1 MMTQKQTEKPIEEQ
15 SGGNPG
21 EYAEHVEWE
30 VYTPEQSAARLQAY
44 LDVIWR
50 RKKFLLS
57 FVFGGTLLV
66 AAYTFVMPHTY
77 MAEAKLM
84 PPEEPSRSGP
94 SFSALLAS
102 GGIDLG
108 GLGSNPSAKVF
119 VAILQSRT
127 LADSLIERLNLVPR
141 MELPENRQ
149 LAINAL
155 QAGMWV
161 EDDKSGVVRIQ
172 YSVETPRFPGAAAA
186 DSAAHLAAE
195 IANESIELLDVLNRE
210 KMVTRASRSRDF
222 LAEMK
227 ELKRAE
233 LDTARANLA
242 RFQKQNRAFA
252 LDQQIEA
259 AVGSLAQ
266 VQAQI
271 QLKELELA
279 AAERELNPDGQV
291 VEGLRTE
298 LAELRRQRAGVAGTD
313 VLGMNLDA
321 TPDLVK
327 DYAELR
333 LDLEVAAQVYTY
345 LESQYS
351 SEQVQAA
358 RDLPTVSVLDFAEP
372 SPVRASPRR
381 TFIVMIAF
389 AVLLIF
395 GFGILFILELFGSEF
410 SAFAAERLKKKK

>member
-1 MMTQKQTEKPIEEQ
+1 MTQKPTEEK
-15 SGGNPG
+15 SGTYAG
-21 EYAEHVEWE
+21 EHAEWE
-30 VYTPEQSAARLQAY
+30 IYTPERSAARLQAY

-50 RKKFLLS
+50 RKKFLLL
-57 FVFGGTLLV
+57 FVFGATVLA

-77 MAEAKLM
+77 VSEAKLM
-84 PPEEPSRSGP
+84 PPEESGRSGP
-94 SFSALLAS
+94 SFSSLLAS

-108 GLGSNPSAKVF
+108 GFGSNQSAKVF

-127 LADSLIERLNLVPR
+127 LADSLIERLNLIER
-141 MELPENRQ
+141 MDLPENRQ
-149 LAINAL
+149 MAINSL
-155 QAGMWV
+155 LGGLWV
-161 EDDKSGVVRIQ
+161 EDDKSGVVRVR
-172 YSVETPRFPGAAAA
+172 YSVETPRFPNGAEADTAAN
-186 DSAAHLAAE
+186 LAAE
-195 IANESIELLDVLNRE
+195 ITNNAVELLDILNRE

-233 LDTARANLA
+233 LDSARARLA
-242 RFQKQNRAFA
+242 RFQRDNRAFA

-279 AAERELNPDGQV
+279 AAQRELNPDGQI
-291 VEGLRTE
+291 VEGLQAQ

-313 VLGMNLDA
+313 VLGMSLDA

-327 DYAELR
+327 DYAGLR

-358 RDLPTVSVLDFAEP
+358 RDLPTVSVLDYAQP

-381 TFIVMIAF
+381 TFIVLIAF
-389 AVLLIF
+389 GLSIAL
-395 GFGILFILELFGSEF
+395 GFALVFLMELFGGDF
-410 SAFAAERLKKKK
+410 NRFVAERMKRKKGAAGGG

>member
-1 MMTQKQTEKPIEEQ
+1 MMTQKPTEEK
-15 SGGNPG
+15 SGTFARDPAAT
-21 EYAEHVEWE
+21 EI
-30 VYTPEQSAARLQAY
+30 YTPERSAARLQAY
-44 LDVIWR
+44 LDVLWR
-50 RKKFLLS
+50 RKKFLLL
-57 FVFGGTLLV
+57 FVFGATVLA

-77 MAEAKLM
+77 VSEAKLM
-84 PPEEPSRSGP
+84 PPEESGRSGP
-94 SFSALLAS
+94 SFSSLLAS

-108 GLGSNPSAKVF
+108 GFGSNQSAKVF

-127 LADSLIERLNLVPR
+127 LADSLIERLNLIER

-149 LAINAL
+149 MAINAL
-155 QAGMWV
+155 LGGLWV
-161 EDDKSGVVRIQ
+161 EDDKSGVVRVR
-172 YSVETPRFPGAAAA
+172 YSVETPRFPNGAEADTAAN
-186 DSAAHLAAE
+186 LAAE
-195 IANESIELLDVLNRE
+195 ITNNAVELLDILNRE

-233 LDTARANLA
+233 LDSARARLA
-242 RFQKQNRAFA
+242 RFQRDNRAFA

-279 AAERELNPDGQV
+279 AAQRELNPDGQI
-291 VEGLRTE
+291 VEGLQAQ

-313 VLGMNLDA
+313 VLGMSLDA

-327 DYAELR
+327 DYAGLR

-358 RDLPTVSVLDFAEP
+358 RDLPTVSVLDYAQP

-381 TFIVMIAF
+381 TFIVLIAF
-389 AVLLIF
+389 GLSIALGFALIF
-395 GFGILFILELFGSEF
+395 LMELFGGDF
-410 SAFAAERLKKKK
+410 NRFVAERMKRKK